1 MFNLE
6 GLEPNKVSKDLS
18 SYTSLIYGVPKI
30 GKTTFAYKMFGKR
43 ALLLGFERGY
53 KALAGV
59 MAVDITKWSELAKLN
74 QDLKKPS
81 VREKFDVL
89 VIDTTDLMD
98 KLAKQ
103 YILQQNGIDDMGG
116 LPYGKA
122 YDLKDELI
130 FNMLKKWQDM
140 GYGLMFISHAKETTI
155 TVKQD
160 GKEVEITKYQPS
172 LERRTLG
179 IVSKMCDI
187 IGFAYLKQNE
197 ETTEEE
203 RVLFL
208 RESLRVQAG
217 TRFTYMVDS
226 VPLKVEDFNK
236 ALADAIAKE
245 EEVNPDSVTEEK
257 VGAVV
262 DFALNFDEIMENI
275 VNLVKTKFAPSGHME
290 EVTTIVEKHMGKG
303 AKVIEATSNQVQACD
318 IILTELESKVQDLG
332 L

>member
-6 GLEPNKVSKDLS
+6 GLEPNKVSKDLR

-59 MAVDITKWSELAKLN
+59 MAVDITKWSELTKLN

-89 VIDTTDLMD
+89 VIDTTDLME

-103 YILQQNGIDDMGG
+103 YILQQNAIDEMGG
-116 LPYGKA
+116 LPFGKA

-140 GYGLMFISHAKETTI
+140 GYGLMFISHAKETTV

-160 GKEVEITKYQPS
+160 GKEIEVSKYQPS

-197 ETTEEE
+197 ETGEEE

-217 TRFTYMVDS
+217 TRFTHMVDS
-226 VPLKVEDFNK
+226 VPLKVEEFNK
-236 ALADAIAKE
+236 ALSEAVQKE
-245 EEVNPDSVTEEK
+245 EEINPENVTDKK
-257 VGAVV
+257 VDAVV
-262 DFALNFDEIMENI
+262 DFTLNFDEIMDSI
-275 VNLVKTKFAPSGHME
+275 VNLVKIKFAPNGHMDKVT
-290 EVTTIVEKHMGKG
+290 EVVERHMGKG
-303 AKVIEATSNQVQACD
+303 AKVTEATPNQVQACD
-318 IILTELESKVQDLG
+318 MILTELESKAEDLG